1 MSANFLFILT
11 QHHHQP
17 SKIGDPNQATGDDC
31 TLKHLMESDKKL
43 STSS

>member
-1 MSANFLFILT
+1 MSSANFLFLLT
-11 QHHHQP
+11 QHQP